1 MRTVLTKILA
11 ISSVALLML
20 ASCKKNDPIVTTNGG
35 TPGVLATSTTTVVLN
50 KANAGDTTTKV
61 ITFSTTAPQYTYKA
75 AVTNTIQIDSVGD
88 NWASPSSI
96 ALPQGV
102 LTQGLTTTVL
112 NTALLQIVPGGVTSK
127 VNVRIQYALSSAV
140 ATYSNVISLT
150 VTPYSLASYIY
161 IVGDFQGWNSGSPDS
176 LVSVTSNGVYTGT
189 FAFNT
194 GNNQF
199 LILPAKN
206 FNNKYATTQANTVVP
221 STTVTYNGPNNFYA
235 PAPSGNYAITFN
247 LTALTINIVAAK

>member
-1 MRTVLTKILA
+1 MKTVLTKFLA

-102 LTQGLTTTVL
+102 LTQGLTTAVL
-112 NTALLQIVPGGVTSK
+112 NTALLQIVPGGITSK

-161 IVGDFQGWNSGSPDS
+161 IVGAFQGWNATSPDS
-176 LVSVTSNGVYTGT
+176 LVSNTSNGVYTGT
-189 FAFNT
+189 FTFPAGA

-206 FNNKYATTQANTVVP
+206 FNNKYATNDPVTLVP
-221 STTVTYNGPNNFYA
+221 SATVAYNGPNNFNA
-235 PAPSGNYAITFN
+235 PATAGAYTITFN
-247 LTALTINIVAAK
+247 VNALTIGFNQ

>member
-1 MRTVLTKILA
+1 MKTVLTKFLA

-206 FNNKYATTQANTVVP
+206 FNNKYATSQANTVVP